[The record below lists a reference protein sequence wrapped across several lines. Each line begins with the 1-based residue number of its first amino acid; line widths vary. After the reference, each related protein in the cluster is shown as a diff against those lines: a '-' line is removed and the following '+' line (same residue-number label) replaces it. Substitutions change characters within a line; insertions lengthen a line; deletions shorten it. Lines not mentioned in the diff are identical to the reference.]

1 MASAKRIVVC
11 ATQVPFL
18 DGGAEAHTRGL
29 VEQLR
34 RRGHRAEQVRLPFKW
49 YPPREILAHAAA
61 WRLIDLSESGGEPID
76 LVIASRF
83 PSYFVRHPR
92 KVTWLVH
99 QYRTAYDLCGTD
111 FSEFTHDD
119 RDVGLRATLM
129 RLDREMLQECRQVFA
144 ISRNVAARLER
155 FNGLTATTL
164 YHPPPLA
171 ARLTAGPCGDYVLSV
186 GQLLTIK
193 RVDLAIRAL
202 QTVHAPVRLVVVG
215 EGGERAALERLA
227 QELGV
232 ADRVDFRG
240 RVEADAL
247 AALYAEALAVVFLPY
262 DEDYGYVTLE
272 ALLASRPVVTAC
284 DSGGVLEFVEDGV
297 NGLVRDPRPEHLAAA
312 IDELAA
318 DRTRAAV
325 LGAAGCAR
333 AREISW
339 DHVVDT
345 LVGAADR

>member
-1 MASAKRIVVC
+1 MAAAKRIVVC

-34 RRGHRAEQVRLPFKW
+34 RRGHRAEQVTLPFKW

-61 WRLIDLSESGGEPID
+61 WRLLDLSESGGVPID
-76 LVIASRF
+76 LVVASRF

-99 QYRTAYDLCGTD
+99 QYRPAYDLCGTD

-129 RLDREMLQECRQVFA
+129 RLDREMLRECRRVFA

-155 FNGLTATTL
+155 FNGLEATPL

-171 ARLTAGPCGDYVLSV
+171 GRLAAGPGGDYLLSV
-186 GQLLTIK
+186 GQLLAIK
-193 RVDLAIRAL
+193 RVDLAVRAMRA
-202 QTVHAPVRLVVVG
+202 VRRPVRLVVVG
-215 EGGERAALERLA
+215 EGSERAALERLA
-227 QELGV
+227 AELEV
-232 ADRVDFRG
+232 ADRVEFRG
-240 RVEADAL
+240 RVEDGAL
-247 AALYAEALAVVFLPY
+247 AALYAGALAVVFVPR

-272 ALLASRPVVTAC
+272 AFLAARPVVTAN

-297 NGLVRDPRPEHLAAA
+297 SGLVRAPRPEPLAAA
-312 IDELAA
+312 IDELAG
-318 DRTRAAV
+318 DRARAAA
-325 LGAAGCAR
+325 LGAAG
-333 AREISW
+333 RERVRGISW

-345 LVGAADR
+345 LVGAAER